1 MKPRA
6 FEMRAIVLMLF
17 LASACATPG
26 GGQEPEQPL
35 RAQHSLG
42 VQRIL
47 VLAVSFPNV
56 TGERSLS
63 QIREHV
69 LERTAEYYSRMSH
82 GKTSLT
88 GEVKG
93 WYRLPRSLSDYQ
105 VSPYNIEVD
114 RRRVWRLV
122 EDALTAAEKDVVF
135 SQYNHIIIV
144 VGAETRPGAGYGM
157 IAYSANPGMLSEKI
171 RRGGARME
179 KITTRGGQQFNGG
192 IIVVAQN
199 AHTGHIVHDLAH
211 ALGGVVGGKRPIPDL
226 YDTVLQGK
234 VGPLTMETFPK
245 FTIFMGPWDVMS
257 RHFVERGQSP
267 PGMSSFTRLRMGW
280 IGDDQVVEVP
290 PGESR
295 AVTLRPMGG
304 GQGTLVI
311 KIPGRSGTYY
321 LLENRQRLPSDPVL
335 PTNGLLVLHVDEAK
349 EDGDGIVRVVDAN
362 PKVSDFGAATFGV
375 NVGQTPSAGLL
386 QDVAIEVLWQRE
398 TDLAV
403 MVTRRS
409 LAPEVQAVAKRI
421 REIDHQLKG
430 APQSPSS
437 TQARADLTAAG
448 ELVLQTK
455 VSDAR
460 AMLESIRWP

>member
-1 MKPRA
+1 MKLRTSNLSLIGA
-6 FEMRAIVLMLF
+6 LLF
-17 LASACATPG
+17 LASACATTG
-26 GGQEPEQPL
+26 GGPEAGQPL
-35 RAQHSLG
+35 RAQHALG

-47 VLAVSFPNV
+47 VLAVSFPDV
-56 TGERSLS
+56 TGQRSLS

-69 LERTAEYYSRMSH
+69 LERTAEYYSRTSH
-82 GKTSLT
+82 GKTTLT

-93 WYRLPRSLSDYQ
+93 WFRLPRPLGDYR

-122 EDALTAAEKDVVF
+122 EDTLNAAEKDVVF
-135 SQYNHIIIV
+135 NQYNHIIIV
-144 VGAETRPGAGYGM
+144 VGADTRPGVGYGM
-157 IAYSANPGMLSEKI
+157 IAYSANPGMLSERV
-171 RRGGARME
+171 RRGGVRME
-179 KITTRGGQQFNGG
+179 KIATRGGQHFSGG

-234 VGPLTMETFPK
+234 IGPLTLETYPK

-257 RHFVERGQSP
+257 RHFVERGQAP

-280 IGDDQVVEVP
+280 IGDDQVVEMP

-295 AVTLRPMGG
+295 AVTLQPLGG

-311 KIPGRSGTYY
+311 RVSGRSGVYY
-321 LLENRQRLPSDPVL
+321 LLENRQRVPADPVL
-335 PTNGLLVLHVDEAK
+335 PAGGLLVLHVDESR
-349 EDGDGIVRVVDAN
+349 EDGDGIVRVLDAD

-375 NVGQTPSAGLL
+375 NAGQTPSAHLL
-386 QDVAIEVLWQRE
+386 QDVALEALWQRD
-398 TDLAV
+398 TDLTV
-403 MVTRRS
+403 MVTKRS
-409 LAPEVQAVAKRI
+409 LAPEVQAIAKRI
-421 REIDHQLKG
+421 RTIDHQLKG

-437 TQARADLTAAG
+437 TQARADLTAAM
-448 ELVLQTK
+448 ELLLQTK

-460 AMLESIRWP
+460 AMLERIRWP